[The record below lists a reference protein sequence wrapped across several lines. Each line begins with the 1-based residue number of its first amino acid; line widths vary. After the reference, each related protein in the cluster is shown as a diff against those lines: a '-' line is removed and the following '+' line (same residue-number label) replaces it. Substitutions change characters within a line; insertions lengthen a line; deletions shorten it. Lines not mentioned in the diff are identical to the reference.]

1 MSGQAS
7 FIAPTSVLKP
17 FASTAASTAIASPPS
32 SSSDQPQL
40 AFLNRT
46 STAASSSEE
55 VNRNGIDRSRSTS
68 SVQCQS
74 TRQPASDSSST
85 PATSLDTG
93 SSNNKG
99 ALAPAASSSAS
110 DNSNVG
116 HSSSP
121 LNADREL
128 SSDPQNASGVAWSQW
143 TERLQDHLRAFFS
156 MHHKLFDLVAFYVVM
171 FAINGQMTSLPTRL
185 EWIGFC
191 VQSIVALRRAFQT
204 SIKHGLGLTSFLGM
218 LDLLVGQLFLHQD
231 RFLGLL
237 PTVANILVY
246 FYVINLTR
254 GLVFGD
260 SVSCLLWFLFGL
272 VDIYRKDPS
281 SANLLDLTPYKVI
294 PVHTVGFGLYILM
307 SELVEVM
314 LHSGEPELVQGR
326 YLTYSGGQ
334 KNGSGSSRRSNASD
348 PSSSHLRFELCITEI
363 TPFTVSFCLNTLS
376 DPLSVQDPDA
386 SAASASNPTSP
397 LPSLHSSPAIL
408 PSSIQASESLGA
420 GAAKKKSGSDG
431 QVGTKS
437 AQPLNGN
444 SKGSRQRPG
453 QPTPTPGTSRIVS
466 TADIAVHVN
475 YIPWREVLYH
485 YPDQQSFMIYGLT
498 PSTDYEIEMKVYPYS
513 SFVARVGTKA
523 APPGMS
529 SPFKPLE
536 TSEAVETPFK
546 ATKGRKNKKNKKDHE
561 KNVDAAPITNSNIPS
576 TNGTLS
582 SNLHD
587 PYPNIPLSP
596 SGARA
601 IRASSPSAPSGL
613 SGSSKSA
620 SSLCASGHAPE
631 NLQRTKEGQEVAL
644 ASPLSPSATPAA
656 TSAASPSLPKDPREE
671 EMERLR
677 ASIQASVT
685 AIQASKA
692 SLKKQKRDQAK
703 SEALLRQEMEG
714 LERGQAKA
722 AIQDLKR
729 RQKLSFLQE
738 SIKQTQAAA
747 SLLSQELRDLV
758 GSQQLGTGRYHGAQM
773 DSVEQGMVKMNEAI
787 KAIEHQ
793 EKQEIQQWNKENRQL
808 QQEIKTQDAE
818 QQQWRTKAEKFQ
830 EAELAPFQVR
840 LQRLEQQQVVWE
852 VAAEASRD
860 KQKQQKHGQK
870 GHHGGARGLHDHALA
885 TLEKEVE
892 QLRESTR
899 QIEAS
904 ILTLKTQNME
914 LRMRVSQ
921 EVEVWESLEER
932 RDSGRQMAHRYH
944 HSRSRSSSRSGSSSS
959 RASGVNGF
967 SPTLSGSYV
976 SSVAGGVVGTSASGS
991 GGSVVASRFGAGA
1004 DLWSSS
1010 PFGFVT
1016 TLSPTVASPQL
1027 KSISSNSSSSSKQ
1040 PQQ

>member
-7 FIAPTSVLKP
+7 FIAPTSVLNP
-17 FASTAASTAIASPPS
+17 LASTAISPPHS
-32 SSSDQPQL
+32 SPSSDQPQL
-40 AFLNRT
+40 AFRHRT
-46 STAASSSEE
+46 SASPASTSDQAH
-55 VNRNGIDRSRSTS
+55 RNGIDRSRTDS
-68 SVQCQS
+68 SVQCHS
-74 TRQPASDSSST
+74 SRHPASSSSA
-85 PATSLDTG
+85 PATSLEPG
-93 SSNNKG
+93 SSTNKG
-99 ALAPAASSSAS
+99 AHAPAAASSS
-110 DNSNVG
+110 
-116 HSSSP
+116 SSSSASRDDHFGHAASP
-121 LNADREL
+121 SSADNRL
-128 SSDPQNASGVAWSQW
+128 SPDPQNVSGSPAWSQW

-281 SANLLDLTPYKVI
+281 SASLLDLTPYKVI

-334 KNGSGSSRRSNASD
+334 KNGSGSSRRTNASD
-348 PSSSHLRFELCITEI
+348 PSSNHLRFELCITEI

-397 LPSLHSSPAIL
+397 QPSLPSSPAIPSL
-408 PSSIQASESLGA
+408 PQASGA
-420 GAAKKKSGSDG
+420 GAGTGSGSGSGATKKKSGADG
-431 QVGTKS
+431 QQAGTRS
-437 AQPLNGN
+437 TQSTNGS
-444 SKGSRQRPG
+444 SKGSRQRSG
-453 QPTPTPGTSRIVS
+453 QPMPTLGTSRVVS

-523 APPGMS
+523 APP
-529 SPFKPLE
+529 
-536 TSEAVETPFK
+536 
-546 ATKGRKNKKNKKDHE
+546 
-561 KNVDAAPITNSNIPS
+561 
-576 TNGTLS
+576 
-582 SNLHD
+582 
-587 PYPNIPLSP
+587 
-596 SGARA
+596 SGAGGNKPP
-601 IRASSPSAPSGL
+601 SSGSSRL
-613 SGSSKSA
+613 SGSGQSGSLSSGSSHA
-620 SSLCASGHAPE
+620 SE
-631 NLQRTKEGQEVAL
+631 TLQRTKEGPEAASSVA
-644 ASPLSPSATPAA
+644 PAA
-656 TSAASPSLPKDPREE
+656 TSSAATPSPKDPREE

-677 ASIQASVT
+677 ASIQASVL
-685 AIQASKA
+685 AVQATKA

-703 SEALLRQEMEG
+703 SEALLRQEIEG

-722 AIQDLKR
+722 AVQDQKR

-747 SLLSQELRDLV
+747 AFLKQELRDLI
-758 GSQQLGTGRYHGAQM
+758 GSQQPGTGRYHGAQI
-773 DSVEQGMVKMNEAI
+773 DSVEQGMAKMNEAI
-787 KAIEHQ
+787 KAVEQQ

-808 QQEIKTQDAE
+808 QQEIKAQDAD

-830 EAELAPFQVR
+830 ETELAPLQLRF
-840 LQRLEQQQVVWE
+840 QRLEQQQVVWE

-860 KQKQQKHGQK
+860 KQQKQQQGHK
-870 GHHGGARGLHDHALA
+870 GHSGARSQHDHALA

-892 QLRESTR
+892 QLRESIR
-899 QIEAS
+899 QTETAIQA
-904 ILTLKTQNME
+904 LKTQNIE
-914 LRMRVSQ
+914 LRARANQ
-921 EVEVWESLEER
+921 EVEIWESLEER
-932 RDSGRQMAHRYH
+932 RDSGRRMAHRYH
-944 HSRSRSSSRSGSSSS
+944 HSRSRSTSRSSSGSSGVLLNGVGFGTGGGSSSS
-959 RASGVNGF
+959 RANGF
-967 SPTLSGSYV
+967 SPPLVSASTRPLSQISGS
-976 SSVAGGVVGTSASGS
+976 SMPSVAGGSSSSSSSSTS
-991 GGSVVASRFGAGA
+991 GGGVTTRFSLGN
-1004 DLWSSS
+1004 DFWSSS

-1016 TLSPTVASPQL
+1016 TLSPTLASPQL
-1027 KSISSNSSSSSKQ
+1027 KSTSSSMSSSHQ
-1040 PQQ
+1040 PEQ

>member
-17 FASTAASTAIASPPS
+17 IASTAASTAIASS
-32 SSSDQPQL
+32 SSSSL
-40 AFLNRT
+40 
-46 STAASSSEE
+46 SSSPSGQQQFAFR
-55 VNRNGIDRSRSTS
+55 NRSIAPASTNEQVSSIGTDRSRNDS
-68 SVQCQS
+68 SVQPHS
-74 TRQPASDSSST
+74 TRLSVSDSSPGA
-85 PATSLDTG
+85 PATSLETN
-93 SSNNKG
+93 SSKG
-99 ALAPAASSSAS
+99 AHAPASSPSPAAVH
-110 DNSNVG
+110 DG
-116 HSSSP
+116 HHQRFGSSSP
-121 LNADREL
+121 LSKDNDL
-128 SSDPQNASGVAWSQW
+128 SSDPQNESGSAWSQW

-281 SANLLDLTPYKVI
+281 SASLLDLTPYKVI

-314 LHSGEPELVQGR
+314 LHSGEPELIQGR

-334 KNGSGSSRRSNASD
+334 KNGSLSRRSNTSD
-348 PSSSHLRFELCITEI
+348 PSSNHLRFELCITEI

-386 SAASASNPTSP
+386 SAASATNSSSS
-397 LPSLHSSPAIL
+397 PSLSSTATMTT
-408 PSSIQASESLGA
+408 SSLTSGSKAGSGA
-420 GAAKKKSGSDG
+420 GSGTGTTKKKSG
-431 QVGTKS
+431 GTESPAGSKS
-437 AQPLNGN
+437 AQSPTNN
-444 SKGSRQRPG
+444 NNTKGSRQRSG
-453 QPTPTPGTSRIVS
+453 QPMPIPGTSRIVS

-523 APPGMS
+523 APPGMT
-529 SPFKPLE
+529 SPFKAPE
-536 TSEAVETPFK
+536 VPDPVETPSK
-546 ATKGRKNKKNKKDHE
+546 VKTHK
-561 KNVDAAPITNSNIPS
+561 
-576 TNGTLS
+576 L
-582 SNLHD
+582 
-587 PYPNIPLSP
+587 
-596 SGARA
+596 
-601 IRASSPSAPSGL
+601 ASSHSAGGL
-613 SGSSKSA
+613 VSSKSGLLSA
-620 SSLCASGHAPE
+620 SNLTPD
-631 NLQRTKEGQEVAL
+631 NLQQRTQEGQETAVMT
-644 ASPLSPSATPAA
+644 SSSTPSH
-656 TSAASPSLPKDPREE
+656 AASTTKDPLVE

-677 ASIQASVT
+677 A
-685 AIQASKA
+685 AIQASASAVQTTKA

-703 SEALLRQEMEG
+703 GEALLRQEIEG

-722 AIQDLKR
+722 ALQDQKR

-747 SLLSQELRDLV
+747 SLLSEVLRELV
-758 GSQQLGTGRYHGAQM
+758 ASQQAGTGRYHGAQM
-773 DSVEQGMVKMNEAI
+773 DAADREIAKVNEAI
-787 KAIEHQ
+787 KAMEEQ
-793 EKQEIQQWNKENRQL
+793 EKLEIQQWNKENRQL
-808 QQEIKTQDAE
+808 QQDIKVQDAE
-818 QQQWRTKAEKFQ
+818 QQQWRAKADKFQ
-830 EAELAPFQVR
+830 DTEIAPLQLR

-860 KQKQQKHGQK
+860 KQKQQGQRNSD
-870 GHHGGARGLHDHALA
+870 GRLHDHTLA
-885 TLEKEVE
+885 ALEKEVE
-892 QLRESTR
+892 QLRESIR
-899 QIEAS
+899 QTEAK
-904 ILTLKTQNME
+904 IQALKTQNME
-914 LRMRVSQ
+914 LKMRVDQ
-921 EVEVWESLEER
+921 EVEAWENLEEQ
-932 RDSGRQMAHRYH
+932 RDSKRMAHRYH
-944 HSRSRSSSRSGSSSS
+944 PSRSRSTSRSS
-959 RASGVNGF
+959 
-967 SPTLSGSYV
+967 SGSGILTNGLGFGGGSLRANGVGGLHSV
-976 SSVAGGVVGTSASGS
+976 SPPLASANVRPFGQTAAVTSMGMASGS
-991 GGSVVASRFGAGA
+991 AVTSAPAPAPMPAPTVTGRFSLGG

-1010 PFGFVT
+1010 SFGFVT
-1016 TLSPTVASPQL
+1016 TLSPTLAASPRL
-1027 KSISSNSSSSSKQ
+1027 TSSGSSLSSKQ
-1040 PQQ
+1040 PDQ